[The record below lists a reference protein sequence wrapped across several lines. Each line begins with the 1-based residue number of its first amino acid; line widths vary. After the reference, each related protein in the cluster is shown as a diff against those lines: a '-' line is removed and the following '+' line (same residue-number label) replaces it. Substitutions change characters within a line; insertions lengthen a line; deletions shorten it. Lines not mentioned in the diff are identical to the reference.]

1 MGVLDTPEY
10 LRGDRARRD
19 GDNFHSLVRTPWL
32 ALAETLGP

>member
-19 GDNFHSLVRTPWL
+19 AAIFNRGCVHLGSLEKPP
-32 ALAETLGP
+32 GP